1 MRSQS
6 LLLLA
11 AAAAAA
17 SNPHNLRN
25 MHNRRQ
31 PQPQVVTIQT
41 NTDAN
46 NGFITTG
53 TTTDANGD
61 PRTLTWFTVPSD
73 GPAATTTVDS
83 APATAT
89 VTTTTRR
96 STGSGS
102 GQGQATSTAISSA
115 GGARVTGM
123 VGMGAGLLVGV
134 GWVGLAM

>member
-11 AAAAAA
+11 AAASTTLA

-31 PQPQVVTIQT
+31 PQPQAVTIQT
-41 NTDAN
+41 NTDAD

-83 APATAT
+83 APASAT
-89 VTTTTRR
+89 VTATTR

-102 GQGQATSTAISSA
+102 GQATSTAISSA